1 MDKKLRENLEKD
13 LKLNAKA
20 LGIPIGSIE
29 IFIAETMKSLEKSL
43 KDKPVITEADL
54 NRLLAKTLKK
64 YNTDLAYVYQIRGKI
79 I

>member
-29 IFIAETMKSLEKSL
+29 IFITETMKSLEKSL

>member
-29 IFIAETMKSLEKSL
+29 IFITETMKSLEKSL
-43 KDKPVITEADL
+43 KDKPVITESDL